1 MRITI
6 TIARQLGCGGS
17 IVGQEIADRL
27 NIRCIDREIV
37 SRTAQQ
43 FEVEE
48 EEVANREE
56 KVSSFWERVLGGLII
71 PAPEAAFIPAP
82 SLSPT
87 DREIFAS
94 ETEVMKSIAQ
104 TEDCVIVGRAG
115 AHVLPSHPGMFNI
128 YLHAPLSF
136 RVPRVMEYYGINEGQ
151 ALAKI
156 KRSDETREKFITQV
170 TGRDAADARHY
181 HLCLDSSMLPLAEV
195 ADLVS
200 RFVQRRVDTS
210 SAPTVTI

>member
-17 IVGQEIADRL
+17 DVGQAIADRL

-37 SRTAQQ
+37 SKTAQQ
-43 FEVEE
+43 FECDEA
-48 EEVANREE
+48 EVAAREE
-56 KVSSFWERVLGGLII
+56 KVTSFWERILAGMVI

-94 ETEVMKSIAQ
+94 ETEVMKSISQ
-104 TEDCVIVGRAG
+104 TENCVIVGRAG
-115 AHVLPSHPGMFNI
+115 AHVLPPHPGMFNI

-136 RVPRVMEYYGINEGQ
+136 RVPRVMEYYRVDEGQ
-151 ALAKI
+151 ALDKI

-170 TGRDAADARHY
+170 TGRDAADARNY
-181 HLCLDSSMLPLAEV
+181 HLCLDSSMLPLAEI

-210 SAPTVTI
+210 SAPAITV